1 MFSPGG
7 GQQQPPRQPEFDL
20 SQLLGRVGS
29 VFGGSGG
36 RRLGG
41 GNLGILILALI
52 ALIVVI
58 WAATGVYT
66 ISPGENASL
75 RLFGAVQGNPITE
88 EGLQWWWPSPVGQRD
103 VVLVTET
110 RRMELGFRSS
120 EGNPATPF
128 PEEALM
134 ISGDLNIV
142 DVQMVVQYRISNLN
156 NFLFNVDDPGEVGR
170 GISEGRPDG
179 RTLKDGAEAALRLVV
194 GQRSIDD
201 VLVRNREE
209 VETNTRDRL
218 QAIMTDY
225 QSGIEV
231 ISVQL
236 QDVKAPEEVRDAFDD
251 VLRARQELDTR
262 RNQARAYEAD
272 VIPRARGDA
281 QRIRESAEA
290 FKQARIQTA
299 EGEAQQ
305 FNAVFDEYQSSPIVT
320 RQRLYLEAL
329 EQVLPNVAK
338 IIVDPNA
345 DPVLILG
352 QDGGGVTPVPIGP
365 SP

>member
-1 MFSPGG
+1 
-7 GQQQPPRQPEFDL
+7 
-20 SQLLGRVGS
+20 
-29 VFGGSGG
+29 
-36 RRLGG
+36 
-41 GNLGILILALI
+41 
-52 ALIVVI
+52 
-58 WAATGVYT
+58 
-66 ISPGENASL
+66 
-75 RLFGAVQGNPITE
+75 
-88 EGLQWWWPSPVGQRD
+88 
-103 VVLVTET
+103 
-110 RRMELGFRSS
+110 MEPYSAG
-120 EGNPATPF
+120 
-128 PEEALM
+128 
-134 ISGDLNIV
+134 
-142 DVQMVVQYRISNLN
+142 
-156 NFLFNVDDPGEVGR
+156 
-170 GISEGRPDG
+170 
-179 RTLKDGAEAALRLVV
+179 
-194 GQRSIDD
+194 
-201 VLVRNREE
+201 
-209 VETNTRDRL
+209 
-218 QAIMTDY
+218 
-225 QSGIEV
+225 
-231 ISVQL
+231 
-236 QDVKAPEEVRDAFDD
+236 DD